1 MELLDYVTRE
11 KTKKQKTPQFFPVK
25 LKSAATIQSVSS
37 KNSQDVSHAHP
48 HPREHALLR
57 VR

>member
-1 MELLDYVTRE
+1 MELLDDVRRE
-11 KTKKQKTPQFFPVK
+11 KKKKHNKIFPVK
-25 LKSAATIQSVSS
+25 LKAAATIQRLSS

-48 HPREHALLR
+48 HAREHAFLR

>member
-1 MELLDYVTRE
+1 MGLLDDMRRE
-11 KTKKQKTPQFFPVK
+11 KTKKTKKPQFFPVK
-25 LKSAATIQSVSS
+25 LKAAATIKRLSS